1 MNIHHLKVKFY
12 IGFLALLFMIGIG
25 TYVNYGSLKE
35 VHGFLEEMYG
45 EHYISSLLAANQKAR
60 LANVRAQLVAMTN
73 ETDKEKQDK
82 YHAKIKDISNEID
95 YEFTKWFE
103 MQVKVRDEKMNA
115 LIRGIQTVW
124 NEFKTT
130 RDTQLIPLIYQGKVP
145 EAKALAMGIQA
156 ERYGR
161 MMSLSDEL
169 VKMEEKEARDLITI
183 SASSFQ
189 KLITI
194 TITIAFLTLIVY
206 LAVSYYFMRKDFSF
220 PLAKLSENARLMV
233 EGDISKDMEIKAK
246 SEIGDYSRVMDKA
259 VRGMKNIILKTKG
272 LSVNVEA
279 AVKRIGDSVSS
290 IKRGSEDQAIA
301 MTDVSSSIEELH
313 KIAQDVTKG
322 MEQLLKLSEE
332 TSSSILEMA
341 ASIEEVDGNV
351 ADLTVSVGDTST
363 SIEEIASTLKE
374 VASGIDNISKGVD
387 ETASSLVQI
396 DASAKEIESHARQS
410 VELSNEVAREGERGV
425 KSVELTH
432 AGMEK
437 IKESVNSLAMVIDE
451 LGRRS
456 KEIGKIVNVI
466 DDVAMETNLLALN
479 ATILAAQAGEHGKGF
494 NVVADE
500 IRELSE
506 RTAAS
511 TREITGIVSGIQGEI
526 ERAASSVEEG
536 MAKVVEGEKL
546 STETTLVLKG
556 ITGRFKAFQDMSL
569 EISKA
574 TQEQASGSKQVTQNI
589 ETITNTIH
597 QMARA
602 TQEQS
607 QGAGQIVKAVEK
619 MRELVSQIKKAT
631 AEQTGGSKV
640 IASNTEN
647 VMKAIQE
654 INAVSF
660 RQEGESQRISAAVI
674 ETTTGATKGMENARM
689 LEEMVFML
697 KKEMDNL
704 KHGLERFKLDHI
716 SMVMVELNTINEV
729 RALLRAMIEEADKQ
743 KRDVYAHAIK
753 DLTGRID
760 GNLAE
765 LLASSKDEKIVATVK
780 EIKSIWDEFKYTR
793 DTQIIPFIYEDKI
806 KEAKEL
812 ALGIQA
818 ERYKKMAALLNMD
831 L

>member
-25 TYVNYGSLKE
+25 TYIGYSNLKSMNA
-35 VHGFLEEMYG
+35 LLQQMYH
-45 EHYISSLLAANQKAR
+45 EKYKTSMLAATLKAR
-60 LANVRAQLVAMTN
+60 INEARAVLVAMTS
-73 ETDKEKQDK
+73 ETDTEKRDK
-82 YHAKIKDISNEID
+82 YRDTIKGVSSLID
-95 YEFTKWFE
+95 SDFSEWFTKYRNIKVDAT
-103 MQVKVRDEKMNA
+103 VKELKSTWDAFR
-115 LIRGIQTVW
+115 
-124 NEFKTT
+124 TT
-130 RDTQLIPLIYQGKVP
+130 RDEQIIPFIYEGKAK
-145 EAKALAMGIQA
+145 EAKELALGIQA
-156 ERYGR
+156 ERYKK
-161 MMSLSDEL
+161 MVSLSNEL
-169 VKMEEKEARDLITI
+169 IKVQETDATGFLEEAENNFKWFIVLTVSVSIFTVVTYLL
-183 SASSFQ
+183 ASW
-189 KLITI
+189 
-194 TITIAFLTLIVY
+194 
-206 LAVSYYFMRKDFSF
+206 YFIKTDFSA
-220 PLAKLSENARLMV
+220 PLFQIADHAKRMV
-233 EGDISKDMEIKAK
+233 EGDISKDIEIKAK

-272 LSVNVEA
+272 LSVNVDA
-279 AVKRIGDSVSS
+279 AVKRIADSVSS
-290 IKRGSEDQAIA
+290 IKKGSEDQAIA
-301 MTDVSSSIEELH
+301 MTDVSSSVEELH
-313 KIAQDVTKG
+313 KIAQDVAKG

-341 ASIEEVDGNV
+341 ASIEEVDGNM
-351 ADLTVSVGDTST
+351 ADLTVVVGDTST
-363 SIEEIASTLKE
+363 SIEEIAGTLKE
-374 VASGIDNISKGVD
+374 VAAGIDNISKGAD

-410 VELSNEVAREGERGV
+410 VELSNEVAKEGERGV
-425 KSVELTH
+425 KAVELTH

-437 IKESVNSLAMVIDE
+437 IKESVNSLSIVIDE
-451 LGRRS
+451 LGQRS

-479 ATILAAQAGEHGKGF
+479 ATILAAQAGEYGKGF
-494 NVVADE
+494 SVVADE

-556 ITGRFKAFQDMSL
+556 ITGRFRAFQEMSL
-569 EISKA
+569 EIAKA
-574 TQEQASGSKQVTQNI
+574 TQEQASGSKVVTQNI

-607 QGAGQIVKAVEK
+607 QGASQIVKAVEK
-619 MRELVSQIKKAT
+619 MRELASQIKKAT
-631 AEQTGGSKV
+631 AEQTDGSKI

-654 INAVSF
+654 INAVSSS
-660 RQEGESQRISAAVI
+660 QEGESQRISAAVI
-674 ETTTGATKGMENARM
+674 ETTTSATKGMENARM
-689 LEEMVFML
+689 LEEMVSML

-704 KHGLERFKLDHI
+704 KHGLDKFKLDHI
-716 SMVMVELNTINEV
+716 SMVMVELNTINEI
-729 RALLRAMIEEADKQ
+729 RSLLLAMTEEADKQ
-743 KRDVYAHAIK
+743 KRDMYAHAIK

-765 LLASSKDEKIVATVK
+765 LVAGSKDDKVVATVK
-780 EIKSIWDEFKYTR
+780 ELKSIWDEFKYTR

-812 ALGIQA
+812 AMGVQA
-818 ERYKKMAALLNMD
+818 ERYRKMAGLLNVS